1 MKKILAVLLAM
12 LILSTSASAL
22 ALNYKATLG
31 NEATFETYTE
41 VRENAPV
48 AMAAYNDHY
57 IAHPAMA
64 DYPGDTTY
72 IYRSPDMYGI
82 NAAVRL
88 NTNIVVY
95 VDESFA
101 DKAEAK
107 AYLDNLGLTAIAD
120 RFRGSVIL
128 VTPNIP
134 YGEDSSGNRTGGF
147 SEADQKNYYA
157 LQTAM
162 FAIDAATSEDEDAK
176 TCVDASYYGG
186 FGFYYLIG
194 INGGAT
200 FLNNYVV
207 GTLDY
212 VSRIAGLLLINGD
225 MERISTVAA
234 PVPAYLVNAGEDTI
248 AKYCAAN
255 GTDAVETSREGS
267 LWYNQN
273 LPVRR
278 VFAAKSEK
286 IDKALIENVYYNF
299 LIKSVRGQEMKVG
312 QNSASSPYKGY
323 GNDQA
328 PYSLS
333 WRNALI
339 DGRTADGINEITT
352 VSDELSEYKNEASG
366 EYIETWFEYIPDEVL
381 NGTAA
386 PGTVPLVLA
395 IHGGGDDPR
404 QYVDGQ
410 GWLVVAGK
418 ERIAIVAPEYS
429 SIDNFSDEGRAA
441 LMKEFPALVR
451 LMLKKYPALDA
462 SRVYV
467 NGYSM
472 GSLATCQ
479 AMWGDPGVFAA
490 AFPQAGIMNAAPREE
505 DIAKFADID
514 LPICSSTSEYDLS
527 FNVDSNTHC
536 LVSDFYALV
545 RSFLKVNKMDDIPE
559 KPDFETYPIVGF
571 DADIT
576 GTYVMNGEYTNHY
589 WRFLNKD
596 GVPMVGFHYIDGIVH
611 CLYPEYARMV
621 WDFVKHY
628 SRNQET
634 GKIIYNPYVQ

>member
-200 FLNNYVV
+200 FLNNYVA

-299 LIKSVRGQEMKVG
+299 LIKSVRGQEMKAG

-429 SIDNFSDEGRAA
+429 SMDNFSDEGRAA